1 MKKSLISIVA
11 LVVVFLFAG
20 CKGTTEKPKFKFYAK
35 VNGTEWKCDM
45 VEPNTTPTE
54 GIYISSINCYNS
66 SNYKYLYMYVVNPVT
81 KENLYLK
88 VYLPSLA
95 NATGTYVYDVNKTSN
110 FEIDYKKFTVDNG
123 LSYHM
128 NGSVGTLV
136 INKFSYD
143 FNSGK
148 VTAFDGTFSGTII
161 KKHIDDVVR
170 TSTISE
176 GEINNLTF

>member
-20 CKGTTEKPKFKFYAK
+20 CKGGTTEKPKFKFYAK

-54 GIYISSINCYNS
+54 GIYISNIYCSATN
-66 SNYKYLYMYVVNPVT
+66 KYLYMYVVNPVT
-81 KENLYLK
+81 KESLRLSTYLK
-88 VYLPSLA
+88 SLS
-95 NATGTYVYDVNKTSN
+95 NATGTYAYDFDRSSN
-110 FEIDYKKFTVDNG
+110 FEIDYKKFNVDNE
-123 LSYHM
+123 LYDQRT
-128 NGSVGTLV
+128 GSVGTLV
-136 INKFSYD
+136 INKFTYD

-148 VTAFDGTFSGTII
+148 VTAFDGTFSGTIV
-161 KKHIDDVVR
+161 KEHIDDVVR